1 LRFTAQVIALT
12 FAQPAPSLYLYAY
25 SFNREVE
32 MPARNLKK
40 MEVNALM
47 ALRSQIDSQL
57 AERRT
62 DLEKQIARLDKVN
75 GQFSPRRALANGKAS
90 ALKGTKVKPK
100 YRDPKTGQT
109 WSGRGA
115 VASWLA
121 AAIKQGRKLEHF
133 TIKKVAASRNRS
145 AVKKTRQKR
154 R

>member
-1 LRFTAQVIALT
+1 
-12 FAQPAPSLYLYAY
+12 
-25 SFNREVE
+25 

-47 ALRSQIDSQL
+47 ALRSQINSQL

-75 GQFSPRRALANGKAS
+75 GEASPRRSLANGRAS

-115 VASWLA
+115 MASWLA
-121 AAIKQGRKLEHF
+121 AAIKRGRKIEHF
-133 TIKKVAASRNRS
+133 AVNKVAASRKR
-145 AVKKTRQKR
+145 AATKKARRKR
-154 R
+154 K